1 MTERELYIA
10 AVEGPNR
17 VTARDFLAIG
27 FRQRRL
33 VVTTFIALLGAV
45 VGIALV
51 CQSSMRHR

>member
-33 VVTTFIALLGAV
+33 VVTTFIALWVRWLG
-45 VGIALV
+45 LLWF